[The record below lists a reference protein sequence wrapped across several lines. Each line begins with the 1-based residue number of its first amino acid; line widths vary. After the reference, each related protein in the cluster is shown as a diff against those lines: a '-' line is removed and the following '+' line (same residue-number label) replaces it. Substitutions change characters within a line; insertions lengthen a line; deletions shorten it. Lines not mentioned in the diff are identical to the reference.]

1 MRNSYVQIRVS
12 KAANRA
18 LLRSNKRVLLRQKIG
33 ELAAEPLSQSAN
45 IKKLQIRPGYR
56 LRVQDWRVVFRI
68 EDKILWID
76 EIGPRGSVY

>member
-1 MRNSYVQIRVS
+1 MRNSCMEVRVS

-18 LLRSNKRVLLRQKIG
+18 LLRSNKRTLLRQKIG

-45 IKKLQIRPGYR
+45 VKKLRGRPGYR
-56 LRVQDWRVVFRI
+56 LRVQDWRIVFRI
-68 EDKILWID
+68 EDEVLWID